1 MSKTNLFRRLQ
12 ELLPDAPLL
21 SGQITGSLGDGRVRI
36 ELPGGG
42 ALDALNPAGLAVGT
56 WVYVKGG
63 AIVGEAPDLPYVLI
77 EI

>member
-1 MSKTNLFRRLQ
+1 MNTINLFRRVRD
-12 ELLPDAPLL
+12 LLPDDPQL

-42 ALDALNPAGLAVGT
+42 VLEVLNPSGFAVGT
-56 WVYVKGG
+56 WVYVKGT
-63 AIVGEAPDLPYVLI
+63 AILGEAPDLPYVLI

>member
-42 ALDALNPAGLAVGT
+42 ALDALNPAGLADGT

>member
-12 ELLPDAPLL
+12 ELLPDEPQL
-21 SGQITGSLGDGRVRI
+21 SGQITGSLGSGRVRI

-42 ALDALNPAGLAVGT
+42 ALEALNPSGLAVGT

-63 AIVGEAPDLPYVLI
+63 AIIGEAPDLPYVLI

>member
-1 MSKTNLFRRLQ
+1 MNTINLFRRLQ
-12 ELLPDAPLL
+12 ELLPSDPQL

-42 ALDALNPAGLAVGT
+42 ALDALNPSGLAVGA

-63 AIVGEAPDLPYVLI
+63 AIIGEAPDLPYVLI

>member
-12 ELLPDAPLL
+12 ELLPDEPLL
-21 SGQITGSLGDGRVRI
+21 SGHITGSLGDGRVRI
-36 ELPGGG
+36 EMPGGG
-42 ALDALNPAGLAVGT
+42 ALDPAGLAVGT

>member
-1 MSKTNLFRRLQ
+1 MLRCRRPGIRQ
-12 ELLPDAPLL
+12 EARAMA
-21 SGQITGSLGDGRVRI
+21 GVRI
-36 ELPGGG
+36 ELPGG
-42 ALDALNPAGLAVGT
+42 AVLDASTRLADGT